1 MKGPAQKSA
10 RSMGYRVQEGSDLCA
25 TLEDA
30 FRQDVPSVIDC
41 PVDDGENAL
50 LTKRLQALVSEHP

>member
-1 MKGPAQKSA
+1 
-10 RSMGYRVQEGSDLCA
+10 MGCRVQEGSDLCA
-25 TLEDA
+25 IWEDA

-50 LTKRLQALVSEHP
+50 LTKRLQTLVSEHP